1 MGKRFSRTVRLH
13 VCCRTPDHDFKKWGR
28 RCHSAVITFEDCSWP
43 KFLFASRTDLVLPDK
58 NLVVLWPLF
67 HYILWDEATDGRV
80 EKKNW
85 DDYVFV
91 NQQFADA
98 ILEQYQPGD
107 IGKTRDRENETQ
119 RYFAQ
124 LHDDEDFFS
133 IGSKLTLSPCIFVV
147 TCNFYFLFLLVWIH
161 DYHLLLVPHL
171 LRQKLPGA
179 AIGVFIHAPF
189 PSSEIFRC
197 LPSKFRG
204 DLSCY

>member
-13 VCCRTPDHDFKKWGR
+13 VCCRTPDHDLRSGGDD
-28 RCHSAVITFEDCSWP
+28 VILRSSLLKIVPGLNFCLLHGLTSFCP
-43 KFLFASRTDLVLPDK
+43 IK

-107 IGKTRDRENETQ
+107 IGKTREIERTKHNAILHNCTMT
-119 RYFAQ
+119 RTSFQ
-124 LHDDEDFFS
+124 L
-133 IGSKLTLSPCIFVV
+133 GR
-147 TCNFYFLFLLVWIH
+147 N
-161 DYHLLLVPHL
+161 
-171 LRQKLPGA
+171 
-179 AIGVFIHAPF
+179 
-189 PSSEIFRC
+189 
-197 LPSKFRG
+197 
-204 DLSCY
+204 